1 MKLTELATTCEEGPC
16 PTVWAVEDTG
26 DVIVQGF
33 KVSDVEALEAMQ
45 LPGTETA
52 VRIPM
57 ALLLR
62 VAREYHA

>member
-26 DVIVQGF
+26 DVIIQGF
-33 KVSDVEALEAMQ
+33 WVSDAEALETMQ